1 MPEQKKAFQEY
12 EADQW
17 FLRNKSYLDNY
28 DARHDIVLN
37 TVQNYKLHPE
47 NILEIGCSAGHRLNS
62 LKKLFPGATVCGIDP
77 SQQAVSYGAGIY
89 PGVELTAG
97 TADQMKMFADGQFD
111 LVIVGFVF
119 YVIDRPLLLQVIAE
133 IDRVLAD
140 KGVLVIVDFFSERTI
155 KNHYQ
160 HITEFQAYSYK
171 QNYDRLFTE
180 TALYHLLFKGSF
192 DHSTGDLDS
201 SDDYYNK
208 CSISLLKKDI
218 YAAYN
223 Q

>member
-1 MPEQKKAFQEY
+1 MPEQKKALQEGN

-62 LKKLFPGATVCGIDP
+62 LKKLKFPGATVCGIDP

-111 LVIVGFVF
+111 LADRGFRVLCDRQAAAATGDCG
-119 YVIDRPLLLQVIAE
+119 DRPGA
-133 IDRVLAD
+133 
-140 KGVLVIVDFFSERTI
+140 G
-155 KNHYQ
+155 
-160 HITEFQAYSYK
+160 
-171 QNYDRLFTE
+171 
-180 TALYHLLFKGSF
+180 G
-192 DHSTGDLDS
+192 
-201 SDDYYNK
+201 
-208 CSISLLKKDI
+208 
-218 YAAYN
+218 
-223 Q
+223 